1 MKRDIRK
8 LASERFDVL
17 IVGGGIHGIT
27 VAREAAKQGY
37 KTALIEMNDF
47 GHSTSFNSMKV
58 IHGGLRYLQHGN
70 LKRIRQSVRA
80 RKIMQQ
86 VAPDLIKSVPFLIP
100 TYGVG
105 IKSKTAMHAAIFIN
119 DLISFDRNSNI
130 PAENYIPNGY
140 TVERDEVLKIL
151 TDINKDKLTGGAI
164 WYEAV
169 VQNTEKLLM
178 RFLSDAYKYDF
189 APANYV
195 ESTDFIVKDNVV
207 TGVHAKDLI
216 NSTEFDINAKLVI
229 NAVGPWFNL
238 IQKTFNIP
246 AKPEITLIK
255 AVNIIIRKKIFSPF
269 SVGLEGTKDFS
280 ETKAIVKR
288 GKRFFFFVP
297 IEDYTMIGTTY
308 KPYSGNINDCKIT
321 KEDIMEIIEE
331 VNMISPSLKLSFDDV
346 SFFHCGLL
354 PKDDTSNTDNV
365 QPEKHSVVYDYE
377 DNFNLKGLLSIKSV
391 KYTTAPVI
399 AESIVKK
406 IKKKI
411 KPTPTNFTGQIN
423 NSIGTNGNKNL
434 TDLVSDD
441 PPVSVADVVNAV
453 RNEMAFTLKDVVL
466 RRTGMGMLKCPSY
479 ESIYTVANI
488 VAKELDWNKERK
500 DLEINELLEVYF
512 PLKNIEQNVRLN

>member
-1 MKRDIRK
+1 
-8 LASERFDVL
+8 
-17 IVGGGIHGIT
+17 
-27 VAREAAKQGY
+27 
-37 KTALIEMNDF
+37 
-47 GHSTSFNSMKV
+47 
-58 IHGGLRYLQHGN
+58 
-70 LKRIRQSVRA
+70 
-80 RKIMQQ
+80 MQQ

-195 ESTDFIVKDNVV
+195 EATDFIVKDNVV

-246 AKPEITLIK
+246 AKPEITLTK

-308 KPYSGNINDCKIT
+308 KPYNGNINDCKIT
-321 KEDIMEIIEE
+321 KEDIMEIIKE
-331 VNMISPSLKLSFDDV
+331 VNLISPSLKLSFDDV

-377 DNFNLKGLLSIKSV
+377 DNFNLKDCFQS
-391 KYTTAPVI
+391 
-399 AESIVKK
+399 
-406 IKKKI
+406 
-411 KPTPTNFTGQIN
+411 N
-423 NSIGTNGNKNL
+423 
-434 TDLVSDD
+434 
-441 PPVSVADVVNAV
+441 
-453 RNEMAFTLKDVVL
+453 R
-466 RRTGMGMLKCPSY
+466 
-479 ESIYTVANI
+479 
-488 VAKELDWNKERK
+488 
-500 DLEINELLEVYF
+500 
-512 PLKNIEQNVRLN
+512 